1 MFKSAHKLFIN
12 GHLAEYKKNGNLL
25 KRVIS
30 LVYPTSRMNTQLL
43 QTAMKMP
50 DVALFLTQLQEALQE
65 ESTQRLHFYN
75 IIDENKKMEFINGE
89 IVFHSPVMKRHN
101 NATLLL
107 ATLVNTYAELTD
119 QGFVGI
125 EKIMISLTRNDY
137 EPDLCFF
144 PESIAKSFTETQ
156 MQFPAPTWVVEV
168 LSKSTAK
175 NDRTVKFQD
184 YAAHGVREYWI
195 IDPDTG
201 TVEQYSLRKSKY
213 ELLLK
218 AKDGM
223 ISSLALKGFSI
234 PIRAIFH
241 RKENAI
247 ALRQILEKSK

>member
-1 MFKSAHKLFIN
+1 
-12 GHLAEYKKNGNLL
+12 
-25 KRVIS
+25 
-30 LVYPTSRMNTQLL
+30 MNTQLL
-43 QTAMKMP
+43 QTALKMP
-50 DVALFLTQLQEALQE
+50 DAALFLSELQKALQE
-65 ESTQRLHFYN
+65 ENAKRLHFYN
-75 IIDENKKMEFINGE
+75 VIDENKKMEFINGV

-101 NATLLL
+101 NATGLLYSL
-107 ATLVNTYAELTD
+107 MNMYAELTE

-137 EPDLCFF
+137 EPDICFF
-144 PESIAKSFTETQ
+144 PESLAKTFTETQ
-156 MQFPAPTWVVEV
+156 MQFPAPTWIVEV

-201 TVEQYSLRKSKY
+201 TVEQYSLRKGKY
-213 ELLLK
+213 DLLLK

-241 RKENAI
+241 RKENSI
-247 ALRQILEKSK
+247 ALRQMLEKSK